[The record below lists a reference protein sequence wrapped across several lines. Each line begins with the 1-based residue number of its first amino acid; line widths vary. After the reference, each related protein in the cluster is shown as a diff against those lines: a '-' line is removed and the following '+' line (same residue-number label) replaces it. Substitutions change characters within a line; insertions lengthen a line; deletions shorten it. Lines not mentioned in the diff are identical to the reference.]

1 MKANDIFF
9 KKNNEKQLIA
19 TLGNSDGKSV
29 NISTDDGIFKLRLVS
44 PDSKGALPIRVKMK
58 DNVYALGSFP
68 DGICVKSNEY
78 YSSLSFSDYNK
89 SYIYDITNNN
99 MNLIATVPCS
109 VVDGYYIKEQNLYVL
124 IGYNRS
130 ATTWQVTRDSR
141 LYISFNG
148 YDWKESNIGEIY
160 DIMYKDGKVSVLT
173 RKLTHY
179 DSSTHINHYDI
190 FLYSIED
197 TNIRLIK
204 KLLDS
209 LFYEDGAVSRE
220 YEYVITDFEGN
231 RYYHTE
237 NGQYFI
243 NRYDSVSLKKI
254 SKNEIPAINSTKK
267 NKYTE
272 KYFDYTKL
280 ISSIEHIVTADSYTF
295 NVVDNRLVLTVYKN
309 GERQNMYGF
318 TMKAVFSDT
327 VFFQFNEEL
336 YPSREGLS
344 VNFSNH
350 YYYLAC
356 GTIIIEIGDTPA
368 FYCSRIDG
376 KARAV
381 IYRDKQ
387 IQIINSN
394 GIVEK
399 SIMADGNTE
408 RYIDINVF
416 CTAIDYTA
424 KETNIEAGT
433 YTIENFFTMLSNYIA
448 ENSYRV
454 LATGFTITDGNFTI
468 SMKAGQRIWLCSE
481 GESPNYAKAIR
492 FVDNDV
498 DYSGSTPDFVTGSPN
513 YNFYGNGSTGFAKV
527 YKAKGRYGN
536 YINVTSYNVTVSGGI
551 SFL

>member
-58 DNVYALGSFP
+58 DNVYALGAFP

-78 YSSLSFSDYNK
+78 YTSLSFSDYNK

-130 ATTWQVTRDSR
+130 ATTWQVTLDSR

-160 DIMYKDGKVSVLT
+160 DIIYKNGKVSVLT
-173 RKLTHY
+173 RKLTSY
-179 DSSTHINHYDI
+179 DSSTHVDRYDI

-197 TNIRLIK
+197 TNIRPIK
-204 KLLDS
+204 KLVSS
-209 LFYEDGAVSRE
+209 LFPEDSSYSNER

-254 SKNEIPAINSTKK
+254 SKNEIPDINSVKQVQI
-267 NKYTE
+267 
-272 KYFDYTKL
+272 FDYTRFAAVMKSFMTVKSYNISIKDNFL
-280 ISSIEHIVTADSYTF
+280 YVEAYKPEWTEYFHFQIKAICGDSIYFRCTYAESSSESSISFHPIKDYF
-295 NVVDNRLVLTVYKN
+295 YLYNGNTVIN
-309 GERQNMYGF
+309 
-318 TMKAVFSDT
+318 
-327 VFFQFNEEL
+327 L
-336 YPSREGLS
+336 
-344 VNFSNH
+344 
-350 YYYLAC
+350 
-356 GTIIIEIGDTPA
+356 GDTQNL
-368 FYCSRIDG
+368 YYSRIDG
-376 KARAV
+376 KIRAAV
-381 IYRDKQ
+381 VRNNTMNILDSSGN
-387 IQIINSN
+387 I
-394 GIVEK
+394 EK
-399 SIMADGNTE
+399 SLPIEGVT
-408 RYIDINVF
+408 RYCNLYVF
-416 CTAIDYTA
+416 CTGLY
-424 KETNIEAGT
+424 KEQSGGILPGT
-433 YTIENFFTMLSNYIA
+433 FTIESFYYTLSSYIG

-454 LATGFTITDGNFTI
+454 VVSDFTITDGNFTI
-468 SMKAGQRIWLCSE
+468 SMKAGQKIWLCSE

-492 FVDNDV
+492 FVDDDV
-498 DYSGSTPDFVTGSPN
+498 DYSGSVPDFITGSQN
-513 YNFYGNGSTGFAKV
+513 YAFWGNNNTGFAKV
-527 YKAKGRYGN
+527 FKAKGRYGG
-536 YINVTSYNVTVSGGI
+536 YYDVSSYNVTINGNI
-551 SFL
+551 SFK

>member
-58 DNVYALGSFP
+58 DNVYALGAFP

-78 YSSLSFSDYNK
+78 YTSLSFSDYNK

-130 ATTWQVTRDSR
+130 ATTWQVTLDSR

-160 DIMYKDGKVSVLT
+160 DIIYKNGKVSVLT
-173 RKLTHY
+173 RKLTSY
-179 DSSTHINHYDI
+179 DSFTHVDRYDI

-197 TNIRLIK
+197 TNIRPIK
-204 KLLDS
+204 KLVSS
-209 LFYEDGAVSRE
+209 LFPEDSPYPNE
-220 YEYVITDFEGN
+220 IYEYVITDFEGN
-231 RYYHTE
+231 RYYHIE

-243 NRYDSVSLKKI
+243 NRYDSESLEKI
-254 SKNEIPAINSTKK
+254 SRNEIPDINSVKQVQI
-267 NKYTE
+267 
-272 KYFDYTKL
+272 FDYTRFAAVMKSFMTVKSYNISIKDNFL
-280 ISSIEHIVTADSYTF
+280 YVEAYKPKWIEYFHFQIKAICGDSIYFRCTYAESSSESSISFHPIKDYF
-295 NVVDNRLVLTVYKN
+295 YLYNGNTVIN
-309 GERQNMYGF
+309 
-318 TMKAVFSDT
+318 
-327 VFFQFNEEL
+327 L
-336 YPSREGLS
+336 
-344 VNFSNH
+344 
-350 YYYLAC
+350 
-356 GTIIIEIGDTPA
+356 GDTQNL
-368 FYCSRIDG
+368 YYSRIDG
-376 KARAV
+376 KIRAAV
-381 IYRDKQ
+381 VRNNTMNILDSSGN
-387 IQIINSN
+387 I
-394 GIVEK
+394 EK
-399 SIMADGNTE
+399 SLPIEGDT
-408 RYIDINVF
+408 RYCNLHVF
-416 CTAIDYTA
+416 CTGLY
-424 KETNIEAGT
+424 KEQSGGILPGT
-433 YTIENFFTMLSNYIA
+433 FTIESFYYTLSSYIG

-454 LATGFTITDGNFTI
+454 VVSDFTITDGNFTI

-498 DYSGSTPDFVTGSPN
+498 DYSGSTPDYVTGSQN

-527 YKAKGRYGN
+527 FKAKGRYGG
-536 YINVTSYNVTVSGGI
+536 YYDVSSYNVTINGNI
-551 SFL
+551 SFK